1 MFSSDTHTHTY
12 KVKKKMKLW
21 LQLIY
26 LICFLKA
33 AVVQAYEVIYA
44 INAGGDAYTDVN
56 NIHYDQD
63 PLTNKIGVGSDHG
76 KQYTIGRV
84 PEWDEYLYQTE
95 RYHTS
100 TFGYDIPI
108 AGDGE
113 YALVL
118 KFSEVYFTAPNMKV
132 FDIVLN
138 GEHTAVENLDIF
150 QQVGK
155 AVAHDEYVY
164 FSVSRGRLFH
174 KDEESEIRG
183 GRVRI
188 EFVKGN
194 RDNPKVNAFILF
206 KGDLENIPKLPPLE
220 VEVENEE
227 PRIHI
232 PDVTDTPSTR
242 RFKEDTIKRTR
253 KTSGPRQQDPYALDD
268 STVMLPVFIAIGA
281 FIPILFCLCKL

>member
-1 MFSSDTHTHTY
+1 MELVFVHG
-12 KVKKKMKLW
+12 
-21 LQLIY
+21 
-26 LICFLKA
+26 
-33 AVVQAYEVIYA
+33 YEVIYA

-56 NIHYDQD
+56 NIHYDAD
-63 PLTNKIGVGSDHG
+63 PLGTKVGIASDHG

-84 PEWDEYLYQTE
+84 SEWDEYLYQTE

-108 AGDGE
+108 AGDGD

-118 KFSEVYFTAPNMKV
+118 KFCEVYFTVPNMKV
-132 FDIVLN
+132 FDVVLN

-150 QQVGK
+150 REVGK
-155 AVAHDEYVY
+155 AVAHDEFIY
-164 FSVSRGRLFH
+164 FTVSRGRLYF

-188 EFVKGN
+188 EFIKGN
-194 RDNPKVNAFILF
+194 RDNPKVNALVLF
-206 KGDLENIPKLPPLE
+206 KGNLENIPTLPALE
-220 VEVENEE
+220 EIESVTSE

-232 PDVTDTPSTR
+232 PDVTDSPASR
-242 RFKEDTIKRTR
+242 KPQKSESPKKSR
-253 KTSGPRQQDPYALDD
+253 KTSGPKQQDPYALDD